1 MITFEGEHKN
11 LKARILSEGP
21 FAYLFVFIIYSFV
34 ISRFFEDKNLKYYAY
49 FLELSLLILCIV
61 LAINSFKS
69 IINLVAIDENKII
82 LEGED
87 FNTKWKKSVSLK
99 ETKIEVKCKSTRGGL
114 CSTTFY
120 LKFKN
125 GKKSYIVNSFKTFS
139 DEQILKMF
147 NVFKTSKREKII
159 IDEKL
164 DIMRIQEKIE
174 KCQ

>member
-1 MITFEGEHKN
+1 MITFEGEYKN
-11 LKARILSEGP
+11 LKSRIFSEKP
-21 FAYLFVFIIYSFV
+21 FASLFVFVIYSFV

-49 FLELSLLILCIV
+49 FIEFTLLILCII
-61 LAINSFKS
+61 LAVNSFKS
-69 IINLVAIDENKII
+69 IINLVTIDENKII

-87 FNTKWKKSVSLK
+87 FNTKWEKSIPIK
-99 ETKIEVKCKSTRGGL
+99 GTKIEVKCKSTRGGL

-120 LKFKN
+120 IKLKN
-125 GKKSYIVNSFKTFS
+125 GKNSYIINSFQTFS
-139 DEQILKMF
+139 DEQILKIF
-147 NVFKTSKREKII
+147 NEFKTYKGEKII